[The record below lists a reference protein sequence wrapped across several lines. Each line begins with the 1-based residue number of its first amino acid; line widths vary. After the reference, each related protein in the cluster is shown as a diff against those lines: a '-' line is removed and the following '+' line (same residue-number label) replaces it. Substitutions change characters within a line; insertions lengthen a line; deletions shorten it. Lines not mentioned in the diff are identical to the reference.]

1 MNQSILDFSRGMTNN
16 NRLATLIAIPIYW
29 YFFLIVLITSCS
41 QIKTNAVKSSKTY
54 HEMFYVGTEGT
65 QYFIKPIVL
74 KNKSVN
80 ESIIVDFTFRYKNEI
95 KDSAILNYSI
105 KSESISKKID
115 SLIISNEKN
124 YVKIY
129 MNNLLFNEKQKSIF
143 ISRFSTKI
151 TVEDLKRLF
160 ENNNWEIICWKNN
173 EKKVFKA
180 SRKTGGVINK
190 INNTIF
196 IVM

>member
-41 QIKTNAVKSSKTY
+41 QIRTNAAKSSKTY

-105 KSESISKKID
+105 KSEFISKKID